1 MIQFEITMKEV
12 TKFRFDRSYILKQKG
27 FGTRFF
33 ELKQRKGNTLI
44 FRLRQKDNHK
54 EVTGVTFVPKD
65 EDQEVFAFYWNDRRA
80 FLTATNYIARGFRYD
95 ENGEKV
101 YV

>member
-54 EVTGVTFVPKD
+54 EVCGITFIP
-65 EDQEVFAFYWNDRRA
+65 EGESEEVFAFTWNSRRA
-80 FLTATNYIARGFRYD
+80 FLTATNYIAKGYKK
-95 ENGEKV
+95 EI
-101 YV
+101 

>member
-1 MIQFEITMKEV
+1 MKEV
-12 TKFRFDRSYILKQKG
+12 TEFRFDRSYILKQKG
-27 FGTRFF
+27 FSIRFF
-33 ELKQRKGNTLI
+33 ELKERKDNTLI

-54 EVTGVTFVPKD
+54 EVTDVAFIPKD
-65 EDQEVFAFYWNDRRA
+65 EDQEVFAFTWNDQQA

-101 YV
+101 YD

>member
-1 MIQFEITMKEV
+1 MKEV

-27 FGTRFF
+27 SDYRFF
-33 ELKQRKGNTLI
+33 ELKERNGNTLV

-54 EVTGVTFVPKD
+54 EVYGVTFIPKD

-80 FLTATNYIARGFRYD
+80 FLTATNYIAKGH
-95 ENGEKV
+95 K
-101 YV
+101 